1 MWLSTCPKDSPEV
14 LRRRRL
20 SLPDVHEYTCFV
32 LETRVFGTLD
42 GFSDDEDASLN
53 LEGIGA
59 CLRELPTDVVLGTR
73 PRAVEFDLVR
83 RMVAE
88 DPFLVGEMGVV
99 DVKREDFEE
108 RNPGV
113 EVEGRDGAAVAS
125 LADELDA
132 FLLDNSAPATN
143 DDNRNTTKS
152 TLEDDLAWF
161 DDL

>member
-1 MWLSTCPKDSPEV
+1 MES
-14 LRRRRL
+14 
-20 SLPDVHEYTCFV
+20 
-32 LETRVFGTLD
+32 LD
-42 GFSDDEDASLN
+42 GVSDDEDASLN

-59 CLRELPTDVVLGTR
+59 CLRELPTDVILGTR

-83 RMVAE
+83 RVVAE
-88 DPFLVGEMGVV
+88 DPFLVGEMGVA

-108 RNPGV
+108 RKPRV
-113 EVEGRDGAAVAS
+113 EVEGRDGAALVS
-125 LADELDA
+125 LAEELDA
-132 FLLDNSAPATN
+132 FLLDNSALAAN